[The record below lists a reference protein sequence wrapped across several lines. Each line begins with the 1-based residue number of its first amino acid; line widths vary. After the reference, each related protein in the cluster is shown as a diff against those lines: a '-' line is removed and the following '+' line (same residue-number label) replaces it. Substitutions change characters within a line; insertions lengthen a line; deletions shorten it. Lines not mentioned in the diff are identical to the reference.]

1 MARDAKKRKSTNI
14 LQAYRLLSRNVVVV
28 DSDHVGVRFETFFS
42 AKYQDRFYVICEFDV
57 ESGHFSVWK
66 HTLPSFVPVKH
77 LEKDHLNQ
85 SFDVSVL
92 MIPPH
97 GSLEHE
103 ILTLSTAL
111 CQDFLDVVEEQLQM
125 YVSRKEQTLEL
136 KREYPTATVRSN
148 AAYNFVHISVPYKN
162 K

>member
-66 HTLPSFVPVKH
+66 HTLPSFVPLKH
-77 LEKDHLNQ
+77 LEKDHLNRN
-85 SFDVSVL
+85 FDVRVL
-92 MIPPH
+92 PSPLFANMKYSLFPPP
-97 GSLEHE
+97 
-103 ILTLSTAL
+103 LS
-111 CQDFLDVVEEQLQM
+111 
-125 YVSRKEQTLEL
+125 SR
-136 KREYPTATVRSN
+136 
-148 AAYNFVHISVPYKN
+148 ISWMSSKN
-162 K
+162 SSRCM